1 MFMPEQF
8 AASLAGLPAFFAYFG
23 ASVAMLIVFV
33 TVYIRLTPH
42 HEFAL
47 IKSNNGAAAIAFGGA
62 FLGFILPLASA
73 MANSVNL
80 FDFLLWGAVAFVVQ
94 VLAYFANRFVI
105 RDLPARISAGETAA
119 GAFAGIVSLGVGM
132 LNAASMTY

>member
-1 MFMPEQF
+1 MPDQF
-8 AASLAGLPAFFAYFG
+8 AISISGLPAFLAYFG
-23 ASVAMLIVFV
+23 ASIAMLAAFV
-33 TVYIRLTPH
+33 VVYIRLTPH

-47 IKSNNGAAAIAFGGA
+47 ITANSSAAAIAFGGA

-80 FDFLLWGAVAFVVQ
+80 LDFVLWGVIAFVVQ
-94 VLAYFANRFVI
+94 VVAYFGNRLVI
-105 RDLPARISAGETAA
+105 RDLPARISANETAA
-119 GAFAGIVSLGVGM
+119 GTFAGIVALGVGL